1 MVPRRELEL
10 LNADGLGHWLTVL
23 GPMPICLDRAVT
35 RSDRVVTRPFL
46 LAVVGTFGIFVSIGM
61 LLPILPVF
69 AKGPLDAGNIGIG
82 LAVAAASPTALFFQP
97 LAGRLGDRRG
107 RRLLV
112 IAGPLLMA
120 ATIASY
126 AVADS
131 LLSLTALRLA
141 TGVGEAMAFVGF
153 ATVVNDLAPVDR
165 RGETISLYSLG
176 VWSGLALG
184 PLLGETV
191 LGKDSYDTVWL
202 ASAAFALAAGLIAT
216 ALPETRPASAVGEA
230 PRRSRLVHPAALA
243 PGTVLI
249 ASAFGFAGF
258 NAFVAVYARDL
269 GLDGAGSIFLVYAVI
284 VIAIRIL
291 GRTIPDRLGPKRASG
306 LALCLL
312 AVGLL
317 TIGISGSAAG
327 LYAGSVVFAC
337 GTALAFPS
345 LMTLAVDAAPESE
358 RSSVVGTFGAFADIG
373 FALGAISLGAV
384 ASVAGYGGVFIVG
397 AAASL
402 VGVVLLMRLSLA
414 PRAAPVEAA

>member
-10 LNADGLGHWLTVL
+10 LNADRLGHSLTVL
-23 GPMPICLDRAVT
+23 GPRPICLDRAVT

-97 LAGRLGDRRG
+97 ISGRLGDRRG

-126 AVADS
+126 TVADS
-131 LLSLTALRLA
+131 LLSLTVLRLT

-153 ATVVNDLAPVDR
+153 ATVVNDLAPADR

-176 VWSGLALG
+176 VWGGLALG

-191 LGKDSYDTVWL
+191 LGRDRYDAVWL
-202 ASAAFALAAGLIAT
+202 ASAAFALGSGIIAS
-216 ALPETRPASAVGEA
+216 ALPETRPASAGEV

-284 VIAIRIL
+284 VIAIRIV

-306 LALCLL
+306 LALGLL
-312 AVGLL
+312 AAGLL
-317 TIGISGSAAG
+317 TIGVSGSAAG
-327 LYAGSVVFAC
+327 LYAGSVIFAC

-384 ASVAGYGGVFIVG
+384 ASVAGYGGVFVVG

-402 VGVVLLMRLSLA
+402 VGVLLLTRLSLA
-414 PRAAPVEAA
+414 PRAAHVEAA